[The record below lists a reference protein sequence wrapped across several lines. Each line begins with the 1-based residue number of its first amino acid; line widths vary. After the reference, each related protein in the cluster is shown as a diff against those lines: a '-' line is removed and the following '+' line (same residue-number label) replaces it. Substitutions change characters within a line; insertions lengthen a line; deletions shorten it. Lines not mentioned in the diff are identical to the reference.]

1 MNFDIKFD
9 FQRRDR
15 LGLIEAIWGQDKSID
30 QLERLCGNVLSKN
43 EVVFITRSNREKANY
58 LLDLYGDARFYEE
71 ANCLT
76 IGKNFKKKIQRFCL
90 LLICL
95 VVLIFQS
102 DIPNLKALTMDNFQ
116 SEMVIEELRLKVSA
130 DVKAA
135 WLNAEKEIWEPWLSS
150 QDGFLG
156 RQLFWDKE
164 KEEALILVNWKSKKL
179 WKSIPIS
186 EVNVVQQKFEDNV
199 KAALNIGD
207 NPFELIYEG
216 ELDKQT

>member
-1 MNFDIKFD
+1 MKI
-9 FQRRDR
+9 
-15 LGLIEAIWGQDKSID
+15 
-30 QLERLCGNVLSKN
+30 
-43 EVVFITRSNREKANY
+43 
-58 LLDLYGDARFYEE
+58 RFR
-71 ANCLT
+71 
-76 IGKNFKKKIQRFCL
+76 IGKKIKNLTF

-95 VVLIFQS
+95 FVFLFQINS
-102 DIPNLKALTMDNFQ
+102 QILNALPMENYQD
-116 SEMVIEELRLKVSA
+116 EIVIEELRLKVPS

-135 WLNAEKEIWEPWLSS
+135 WLNAEKEIWDPWLSS

-179 WKSIPIS
+179 WKNIPMS

-199 KAALNIGD
+199 KTALNVKE

-216 ELDKQT
+216 ELDKQG